1 MPGHLQKIN
10 LKEKEDNIV
19 LNLKYLIFLLII
31 FSIFI
36 YSYSREFTEPD
47 ELKYVEISRE
57 MLEAKNF
64 LYPIYNYELYLDKG
78 PLYFYIL
85 IFSQKIFGENKFSYI
100 FPSQFF
106 SVLTLIIFFK
116 ILKLFEI
123 KKNEIFLSILVLF
136 SSIQF
141 HFLSKAVRMDIVL
154 TFFVIFSYYLLFL
167 KILKDKKNLE
177 LLYGLSFA
185 FALLTKGPVS
195 FIWFW
200 AVPLFYGI
208 IEKEK
213 KVFKFLFHP
222 LNLFFSFLPVLFWL
236 FLLYNK
242 LGLEP
247 FKEIFQRQ
255 TLGRM
260 HSSFAHK
267 RPIYYY
273 IYMLPLS
280 FFPYTFFLP
289 FPLFKKEKFKGES
302 FFFLWF
308 LIPFIIFS
316 LISGKI
322 SIYLLPL
329 SFPLSLY
336 ISKFLLSKKIKIKVT
351 ISTISILFIVF
362 GFFIYKNSVKYTEI
376 FPYIKNIEFLFLW
389 ISLTFLLFFF
399 KNNYFPYLF
408 SIFSL
413 IFCIFL
419 SVIFYPLT
427 YNISLKET
435 SLKYK
440 CLSKNDKFGYSF
452 WDIKPSFLYYSKKKF
467 IELHKNEEL
476 EEKLKEGKFILIKGK
491 NFDKLPKELKKLCE
505 INFKQ
510 ERLGEDFLIISIP
523 SQRQNEH

>member
-1 MPGHLQKIN
+1 MN
-10 LKEKEDNIV
+10 F
-19 LNLKYLIFLLII
+19 KYLIFLLII

-36 YSYSREFTEPD
+36 FSYSRELTEPD

-85 IFSQKIFGENKFSYI
+85 IFSQKIFGESKFSYI
-100 FPSQFF
+100 FPSQIF
-106 SVLTLIIFFK
+106 SIFILIIFYK
-116 ILKLFEI
+116 ILKLFKVKE
-123 KKNEIFLSILVLF
+123 NEIFLSILVLF

-141 HFLSKAVRMDIVL
+141 HFLSKAVRMDIIL

-167 KILKDKKNLE
+167 KIFKDKKNLE
-177 LLYGLSFA
+177 FLYGLSFA
-185 FALLTKGPVS
+185 FSLLTKGPVS

-200 AVPLFYGI
+200 AVPIFYGI
-208 IEKEK
+208 IEKER

-222 LNLFFSFLPVLFWL
+222 LNLFFSFFPVLLWTYF
-236 FLLYNK
+236 LYNK
-242 LGLEP
+242 LGLGP

-255 TLGRM
+255 TLQRI

-273 IYMLPLS
+273 LYMLPLS

-289 FPLFKKEKFKGES
+289 FSLFKKEKFKGEN

-308 LIPFIIFS
+308 LAPFIIFS

-322 SIYLLPL
+322 SIYLLPS

-336 ISKFLLSKKIKIKVT
+336 ISKFLLSEKIKIKY
-351 ISTISILFIVF
+351 ILSIISILFIIF
-362 GFFIYKNSVKYTEI
+362 GFFIYKNNLRFPEI
-376 FPYIKNIEFLFLW
+376 SPYINNIEFLFLW
-389 ISLTFLLFFF
+389 ISLTFLLIFF
-399 KNNYFPYLF
+399 KNKNFIFLF
-408 SIFSL
+408 SILSL
-413 IFCIFL
+413 IFCLLLTIIL
-419 SVIFYPLT
+419 YPLT
-427 YNISLKET
+427 YNISLKNF

-440 CLSKNDKFGYSF
+440 CLSKKDKFGYSF
-452 WDIKPSFLYYSKKKF
+452 CDIKPSFLYYSKKKF
-467 IELHKNEEL
+467 IKIHKNEEV
-476 EEKLKEGKFILIKGK
+476 EEKLKEGKFIIIKEK
-491 NFDKLPKELKKLCE
+491 NFNHLPEEVKKICN

-510 ERLGEDFLIISIP
+510 ERLGEDFIIISTPI
-523 SQRQNEH
+523 QKQNEH

>member
-1 MPGHLQKIN
+1 
-10 LKEKEDNIV
+10 
-19 LNLKYLIFLLII
+19 
-31 FSIFI
+31 
-36 YSYSREFTEPD
+36 
-47 ELKYVEISRE
+47 

-78 PLYFYIL
+78 PLYFYLL

-106 SVLTLIIFFK
+106 SILILIIFYK
-116 ILKLFEI
+116 ILKLFEV
-123 KKNEIFLSILVLF
+123 KENEIFLSILVLF

-141 HFLSKAVRMDIVL
+141 HFLSKAVRMDIIL

-167 KILKDKKNLE
+167 KIFKDKKNLE
-177 LLYGLSFA
+177 FLYGLSFA

-195 FIWFW
+195 FVWFW
-200 AVPLFYGI
+200 AVPLSYGI

-213 KVFKFLFHP
+213 KVFIFLFHP
-222 LNLFFSFLPVLFWL
+222 LNLFFSFIPVLLWL
-236 FLLYNK
+236 NLLYNK

-247 FKEIFQRQ
+247 FKEIFQKQ
-255 TLGRM
+255 TLGRI

-273 IYMLPLS
+273 IYILPLI

-289 FPLFKKEKFKGES
+289 FSFYKKEKFKGES

-308 LIPFIIFS
+308 LAPFIIFS

-336 ISKFLLSKKIKIKVT
+336 ISKFLLSEKIKIKL
-351 ISTISILFIVF
+351 ILSIISILFIIF
-362 GFFIYKNSVKYTEI
+362 GFFIYKNNLRFAEI
-376 FPYIKNIEFLFLW
+376 STYINKIEFLFLW
-389 ISLTFLLFFF
+389 ISLTFLLIFF
-399 KNNYFPYLF
+399 KNKNFIFLF

-413 IFCIFL
+413 IFCLLLTIIL
-419 SVIFYPLT
+419 YPLT
-427 YNISLKET
+427 YNISLKEI

-452 WDIKPSFLYYSKKKF
+452 WDVKPSFLYYSKKKL
-467 IELHKNEEL
+467 IELHKNEEV
-476 EEKLKEGKFILIKGK
+476 EEKLKEGKFIIIKGK
-491 NFDKLPKELKKLCE
+491 NFDKLSKNLKKICK
-505 INFKQ
+505 INYKQ
-510 ERLGEDFLIISIP
+510 KRLGEDFLIISIP
-523 SQRQNEH
+523 NQKQDGH